1 MPRMLA
7 ALEINIAVQRERERK
22 LLPKL
27 LTNHML
33 FSSYYHSLSGTLP
46 PYSLRLRKI
55 ISATGCAHYLHL

>member
-33 FSSYYHSLSGTLP
+33 FQ
-46 PYSLRLRKI
+46 
-55 ISATGCAHYLHL
+55 ATTIRYQVHCHLILYDLEKL